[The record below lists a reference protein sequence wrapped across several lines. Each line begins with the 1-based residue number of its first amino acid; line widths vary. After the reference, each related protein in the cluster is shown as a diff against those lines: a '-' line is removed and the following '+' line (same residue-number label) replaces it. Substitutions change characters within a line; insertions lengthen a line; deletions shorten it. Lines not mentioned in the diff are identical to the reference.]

1 MFEHYV
7 KVAVRSLGKNL
18 LHNLFIVLFVTI
30 GLFVFSLSFYF
41 IRETNNQYLAWENA
55 DNLATL
61 YSFDETN
68 VKSNG
73 IQYEKMNLF
82 FNDNLSGIN
91 NIALFSSN
99 NNETINLRES
109 DKDFSYDVSS
119 LKVNEDFFSVYS
131 ILNTKISGVNNVVLS
146 KSLANKIYGKDSS
159 IGKSIYIYNSKNEIE
174 YYKIVNVIDDLPN
187 LTKEKADVYFVQN
200 EFQNDEVLN
209 VTLQLSE
216 NCNVGAI
223 NAYLKDKLFSD
234 NNKNFKF
241 SVLTFNDQFYSFENL
256 ISIVFAFI
264 IFGLILISSM
274 VVFVKFRIDSFVQR
288 FHEVG
293 IRRILGATQSN
304 IYVSV
309 IFEIVILLVSALLL
323 VFCITE
329 LFLPMLEQYLPYEIK
344 RTGWVDVNKLLLYKH
359 EIEYLCILMIITL
372 FFIHLFVSYCYSKNI
387 DMFMRGSVMFK
398 NRKSNL
404 LLFVQMIITFCFIAM
419 AINSYVSYYQL
430 ESIRNIPISQEDRR
444 SVLWIP
450 LDGYPQ
456 LQQNSDLIKTEI
468 QRLNKIET
476 YTSFNEYV
484 RAEYVRRDNSKL
496 SINSVEGDA
505 NYADFF
511 KIDIKGNKPV
521 REDEIL
527 VSSSFLSLVKE
538 DGVDDFVVLNNNRY
552 HIVGSFDSLPFELK
566 SKYLKNNDQYA
577 ILFLRDNPTSC
588 MLVKS
593 DIGSINRLKSDVTKI
608 IGKILPETLYLPIL
622 TLDRVYELRYYGL
635 RNMMGI
641 FLRVISFICILM
653 MCISLYSA
661 IISDL
666 VKKEKEIAIRKIHGA
681 GIKNIIRFLLYPYLK
696 NMLLATLFSYPLIYL
711 IIKISSNNY
720 TFDFRLE
727 NSIVFWISLSLA
739 MAIIVFVS
747 LFYKLRLI
755 ATTNPIKMLHSK

>member
-1 MFEHYV
+1 MFEHYL
-7 KVAVRSLGKNL
+7 KIAFRSLSKNS
-18 LHNLFIVLFVTI
+18 LHNLFVVLFVAI

-41 IRETNNQYLAWENA
+41 IRETNNQYLAWGNA
-55 DNLATL
+55 SDLATL
-61 YSFDETN
+61 HSYDESN
-68 VKSNG
+68 VKTKS
-73 IQYEKMNLF
+73 IQYGNVNLF
-82 FNDNLSGIN
+82 VSTKLSGIN
-91 NIALFSSN
+91 KVAYFSSK
-99 NNETINLRES
+99 NNETINLLES
-109 DKDFSYDVSS
+109 NKDFSYDVSS
-119 LKVNEDFFSVYS
+119 LRVNEDFFSVYS
-131 ILNTKISGVNNVVLS
+131 IMNTKISGGNNVILS
-146 KSLANKIYGKDSS
+146 KSLANKIYGTENP
-159 IGKSIYIYNSKNEIE
+159 IGKSINIYSSKNEIQ
-174 YYKIVNVIDDLPN
+174 YYKIVYVIDDLPN
-187 LTKEKADVYFVQN
+187 LTKEKADIYIVQN
-200 EFQNDEVLN
+200 EFQNDEMLN

-216 NCNVGAI
+216 NCNVGTI
-223 NAYLKDKLFSD
+223 NAYLKDKLYSD
-234 NNKNFKF
+234 NNKNFRF
-241 SVLTFNDQFYSFENL
+241 SILTFNDQFYSFENL

-264 IFGLILISSM
+264 IFGLIMISSM
-274 VVFVKFRIDSFVQR
+274 VVFVKFRIDSFIQR

-309 IFEIVILLVSALLL
+309 LFEVVILLISALLL

-430 ESIRNIPISQEDRR
+430 ESIRNIPISQEDRK

-484 RAEYVRRDNSKL
+484 RAEYVRRDNSIL

-511 KIDIKGNKPV
+511 KIDIRGNKPV
-521 REDEIL
+521 RENEIL
-527 VSSSFLSLVKE
+527 VSSSFLSLLNE

-566 SKYLKNNDQYA
+566 SKYVKNNDKYA
-577 ILFLRDNPTSC
+577 ILFLCDNPTSC

-593 DIGSINRLKSDVTKI
+593 DIGSINQLKSDVTKI
-608 IGKILPETLYLPIL
+608 IGKILPETLYLPIV

-635 RNMMGI
+635 RNMMGV

-666 VKKEKEIAIRKIHGA
+666 IKKEKEIAIRKIHGA

-696 NMLLATLFSYPLIYL
+696 NMLLATLFSYPLIF
-711 IIKISSNNY
+711 IMMKISNNNY
-720 TFDFRLE
+720 DFDYRLE
-727 NSIVFWISLSLA
+727 NSFLFWISLYSI
-739 MAIIVFVS
+739 MCVIVFIS
-747 LFYKLRLI
+747 LFYRLRLI
-755 ATTNPIKMLHSK
+755 AITNPIQMLKRN